1 MRPQTLVARIMKTST
16 QTKPKPRI
24 IVRKQRVWRS
34 QSDHSAWKVA
44 FADFTTA
51 MMAFFLLLWLL
62 EHASESQKLAISGYF
77 VQPGGALTSSGVNAG
92 LKLEA
97 QPVAPTPRL
106 PTAAAANWSEQQ
118 LREQFQQREL
128 EVLEQLRQSLQ
139 QEMQKNGSAFD
150 LLKGQI
156 FIDIS
161 ALGLRIQIVD
171 KAQRPMFDL
180 GSDTLKPYSR
190 EVLHALAPLLNK
202 VPNRIAISGHTDSVT
217 YGTDAVYSNWELSVD
232 RANRARRA
240 LLEGS
245 YPEQKVAAAQGMSN
259 IALYKPEAPNDPAN
273 RRIAIIVLKRAAEK
287 SAVSNP
293 GAATP
298 TPAAPR

>member
-1 MRPQTLVARIMKTST
+1 MNTST
-16 QTKPKPRI
+16 RSKQKPRI
-24 IVRKQRVWRS
+24 IVRKQLVRRY
-34 QSDHSAWKVA
+34 QSDHGVWKVA

-77 VQPGGALTSSGVNAG
+77 VRPGGALTSSGVNAG

-97 QPVAPTPRL
+97 QPVASNPAAIAPDRANN
-106 PTAAAANWSEQQ
+106 AAAADWSEQQ
-118 LREQFQQREL
+118 LREQFQRREL
-128 EVLEQLRQSLQ
+128 AVLEQLRQSLQ
-139 QEMQKNGSAFD
+139 LEMQKNGSAFD

-190 EVLHALAPLLNK
+190 EVLHALAPLLNT

-232 RANRARRA
+232 RANSARRA
-240 LLEGS
+240 LLEGG
-245 YPEQKVAAAQGMSN
+245 YPEPKVAAAQGMSN
-259 IALYKPEAPNDPAN
+259 IALYKPDAPNDPAN
-273 RRIAIIVLKRAAEK
+273 RRIAIIVLKRSAEK
-287 SAVSNP
+287 SAVPTP
-293 GAATP
+293 GAAA
-298 TPAAPR
+298 AAPVTPR